1 MKITSVTCDRCG
13 KRIPQ
18 YGENDYET
26 FGTFMQHRFN
36 STSKRVSFIKKMEQ
50 NTAWMH
56 LDPDPYEDEL
66 DLCNECRLSLYIWV
80 KEGRND

>member
-18 YGENDYET
+18 FGEQGYES

-36 STSKRVSFIKKMEQ
+36 GVPKRVAFIKSMEQ
-50 NTAWMH
+50 NTVWMH
-56 LDPDPYEDEL
+56 LDPCPDEL

-80 KEGRND
+80 KEGGI